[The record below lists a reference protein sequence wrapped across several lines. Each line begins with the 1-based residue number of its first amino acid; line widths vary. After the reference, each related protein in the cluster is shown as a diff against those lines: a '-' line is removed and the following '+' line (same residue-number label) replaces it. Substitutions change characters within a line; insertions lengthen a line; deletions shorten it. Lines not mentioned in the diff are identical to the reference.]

1 MAAARCLD
9 VVLLGFYPV
18 STFSYFYHRLH
29 FLPSSFLPNTPAAI
43 YHAQIDFLRRDT
55 LFARLTQQQLARLLG
70 KLEPVTLAAGA
81 MLFERGAKAA
91 SLYLI
96 EDGEVQLCADSG
108 RTMRL
113 QSPRCG
119 EEAATSLKSYL
130 TSAMAVTAVR
140 AWRLPREALAE
151 LAQLDAGL
159 ADRSLLGMASHL
171 SGETL
176 HASPAARPLVAGAD
190 VAPLPA
196 AAATVKTPAEP
207 RPWGEIIGWLTVTL
221 LPPAL
226 YLGGSAAGLSV
237 EAAVF
242 VAILSAT
249 VAMWVFNLAD
259 EFVPPLLAISAV
271 LMVGLV
277 PPEVALAGF
286 SSRTLTTLIG
296 VYALACLMASSGLS
310 YRFMV
315 WVLIRMPDTRIW
327 QQTALLLSG
336 YLLSPIMPS
345 SNARLSLL
353 LPFYRD
359 MSSSLG
365 LKPKSNASTALM
377 AATFSG
383 AMLFSPMML
392 TSKSANLTV
401 FGMLPEQVQAQ
412 FQGIFW
418 LVAAGVAAL
427 TVTLVHFAAL
437 RWSFVREHQAAL
449 PKSRLR
455 VQMGL
460 LGPITGPEKAALA
473 GFLLFVAG
481 AASTSWHQ
489 INPAWLAAFIL
500 VALLLAGLVSKKDF
514 QQKIDWPMIFFL
526 LSLDGLSRCISYL
539 GLDTALSQAVGNR
552 FDFVN
557 GNLLLFIP
565 VVLVVT
571 VVLRLALPITAGMV
585 VAAVVLMPVA
595 MAQNINPWV
604 LGFLAALFSDMW
616 FKPYQNSSYLQVIAG
631 GYTRY
636 FAEPGFMRYNQIMN
650 LARILAAYLSV
661 PWWDWLGLA

>member
-1 MAAARCLD
+1 M
-9 VVLLGFYPV
+9 P
-18 STFSYFYHRLH
+18 H
-29 FLPSSFLPNTPAAI
+29 TPTAI
-43 YHAQIDFLRRDT
+43 YHAQIDLLRRDA
-55 LFARLTQQQLARLLG
+55 LFCRLTQQQLSRLLG

-81 MLFERGAKAA
+81 TLFERGAKAA

-96 EDGEVQLCADSG
+96 EDGEVQLCAQSG
-108 RTMRL
+108 RTLGL

-119 EEAATSLKSYL
+119 EEAATSLKCYL
-130 TSAMAVTAVR
+130 TSAVAITAVR
-140 AWRLPREALAE
+140 GWRLPREALAE
-151 LAQLDAGL
+151 LAQHDAGL
-159 ADRSLLGMASHL
+159 ADRALLGMASHL
-171 SGETL
+171 SGEAL
-176 HASPAARPLVAGAD
+176 HANPADQPLAARAPA
-190 VAPLPA
+190 APLPA
-196 AAATVKTPAEP
+196 AAARLKAPAER

-221 LPPAL
+221 LPPVL
-226 YLGGSAAGLSV
+226 YLGGSAAGLST
-237 EAAVF
+237 EAALF
-242 VAILSAT
+242 LAILLAT
-249 VAMWVFNLAD
+249 VSMWVFNLAD

-277 PPEVALAGF
+277 PSEVALAGF

-315 WVLIRMPDTRIW
+315 WVLIRMPDTRLW

-359 MSSSLG
+359 MRSSLG
-365 LKPKSNASTALM
+365 LAPKGSASTALM

-437 RWSFVREHQAAL
+437 RWSFEREPQAAL

-460 LGPITGPEKAALA
+460 LGPMTGPEKAALA
-473 GFLLFVAG
+473 GFVLFVAG

-500 VALLLAGLVSKKDF
+500 VALLLGGLVSKKDF
-514 QQKIDWPMIFFL
+514 QQKIDWSMIFFL
-526 LSLDGLSRCISYL
+526 LSLDGLSRSISYL
-539 GLDTALSQAVGNR
+539 GLDKALSQAVGDQ

>member
-1 MAAARCLD
+1 M
-9 VVLLGFYPV
+9 
-18 STFSYFYHRLH
+18 
-29 FLPSSFLPNTPAAI
+29 PNTPAAI

-55 LFARLTQQQLARLLG
+55 LFSRLTQQQLARLLG

-81 MLFERGAKAA
+81 MLFERGSKAA

-96 EDGEVQLCADSG
+96 EDGEVELCADSG
-108 RTMRL
+108 RTMQL

-119 EEAATSLKSYL
+119 EEAATTLKSYL

-140 AWRLPREALAE
+140 AWRVPREALAE

-159 ADRSLLGMASHL
+159 ADRSLLSIASHL
-171 SGETL
+171 SGEVL

-190 VAPLPA
+190 A
-196 AAATVKTPAEP
+196 AIAKQPSQP
-207 RPWGEIIGWLTVTL
+207 RPWREILGWLTVTL
-221 LPPAL
+221 LPPVL
-226 YLGGSAAGLSV
+226 YLGGSAAGLSL
-237 EAAVF
+237 EAALF

-249 VAMWVFNLAD
+249 VSMWAFNLAD

-277 PPEVALAGF
+277 PSEVALAGF
-286 SSRTLTTLIG
+286 SSPTLTTLIG
-296 VYALACLMASSGLS
+296 VYALACLIASSGLS

-315 WVLIRMPDTRIW
+315 WTLIRLPDTPVW

-345 SNARLSLL
+345 GNARLSLL

-365 LKPKSNASTALM
+365 LQPKGNASTALM
-377 AATFSG
+377 AAMFSG

-418 LVAAGVAAL
+418 LVAAGVAAI

-437 RWSFVREHQAAL
+437 RWSFVLEPQAAL

-455 VQMGL
+455 VQMSL

-473 GFLLFVAG
+473 GFVLFVAG

-526 LSLDGLSRCISYL
+526 LSLDGLSRSISYL

-557 GNLLLFIP
+557 GSLLLFIP

-604 LGFLAALFSDMW
+604 LGFLTALFSDMW
-616 FKPYQNSSYLQVIAG
+616 FKPYQSSSYLQVIAG
-631 GYTRY
+631 GYARY

>member
-1 MAAARCLD
+1 
-9 VVLLGFYPV
+9 
-18 STFSYFYHRLH
+18 
-29 FLPSSFLPNTPAAI
+29 
-43 YHAQIDFLRRDT
+43 
-55 LFARLTQQQLARLLG
+55 
-70 KLEPVTLAAGA
+70 
-81 MLFERGAKAA
+81 MLFERGAKAT

-96 EDGEVQLCADSG
+96 EAGEVHLQSESG
-108 RTMRL
+108 RTLPL

-130 TSAMAVTAVR
+130 TSAMAITAVR

-151 LAQLDAGL
+151 LAQNDAGL

-171 SGETL
+171 SGEIL
-176 HASPAARPLVAGAD
+176 RPVASPLSQ
-190 VAPLPA
+190 VAPVGGAIVTPVATTSNPLA
-196 AAATVKTPAEP
+196 AS
-207 RPWGEIIGWLTVTL
+207 RPWREIIGWLTVTV
-221 LPPAL
+221 LPPLL
-226 YLGGSAAGLSV
+226 YLGGNAAGLSL
-237 EAAVF
+237 EAALF

-249 VAMWVFNLAD
+249 VTMWVFNLAD
-259 EFVPPLLAISAV
+259 EFVPPLVAISAV

-277 PPEVALAGF
+277 PSEVALAGF
-286 SSRTLTTLIG
+286 SSPTLTTLIG
-296 VYALACLMASSGLS
+296 VYALACLIASSGLS

-315 WVLIRMPDTRIW
+315 WLLIRLPDTPVW

-345 SNARLSLL
+345 GNARLSLL

-365 LKPKSNASTALM
+365 LKPKGNASTALM
-377 AATFSG
+377 AAMFSG

-427 TVTLVHFAAL
+427 TVTLVHFAAM
-437 RWSFVREHQAAL
+437 RWSFPQEPQSAL

-455 VQMGL
+455 VQMSL
-460 LGPITGPEKAALA
+460 LGAITGSEKAALL
-473 GFLLFVAG
+473 GFVLFIAG

-489 INPAWLAAFIL
+489 VNPAWLAAFIL
-500 VALLLAGLVSKKDF
+500 VALLLGGMVSKKDF

-526 LSLDGLSRCISYL
+526 LSLDGLSRSISYL
-539 GLDTALSQAVGNR
+539 GLDTALSRALGNE

-616 FKPYQNSSYLQVIAG
+616 FKPYQSSTYLQVIAG
-631 GYTRY
+631 GYARY
-636 FAEPGFMRYNQIMN
+636 FAESGFMRYNQIMN
-650 LARILAAYLSV
+650 LARILAAYLSI